1 MKDIMPSTS
10 TQPLGTPVTETI
22 VMNGPYNFLCQA
34 CWSKTGSSRASA
46 GNRDRDHAYQRS
58 RGVDLIASSLTATAV
73 FNSSTDPVRSNRLQ
87 QFLCKYTIR
96 LAIHFRII
104 P

>member
-1 MKDIMPSTS
+1 MSSLDVFLPVGIIPIKSVPAFLDLFARWTEIYNQLYTMKDIVPSTS

-46 GNRDRDHAYQRS
+46 GIGIMRINLRV
-58 RGVDLIASSLTATAV
+58 GTWV
-73 FNSSTDPVRSNRLQ
+73 
-87 QFLCKYTIR
+87 LCSV
-96 LAIHFRII
+96 
-104 P
+104 